1 MNNKAKQGLWMV
13 VGAYLAY
20 TGVTLVTGVWKERPD
35 NYQLMIG
42 FGVIFVIIGAGVAI
56 RSLKNIMKP
65 EEEEFSDGSEEEKDG
80 ENGELDKD
88 DKESED

>member
-20 TGVTLVTGVWKERPD
+20 TGVTLVMGVWKERPD

-42 FGVIFVIIGAGVAI
+42 FGVVFVMIGAGVVV

-65 EEEEFSDGSEEEKDG
+65 EEEQPAGDSDETEEDEIRIS
-80 ENGELDKD
+80 DKE